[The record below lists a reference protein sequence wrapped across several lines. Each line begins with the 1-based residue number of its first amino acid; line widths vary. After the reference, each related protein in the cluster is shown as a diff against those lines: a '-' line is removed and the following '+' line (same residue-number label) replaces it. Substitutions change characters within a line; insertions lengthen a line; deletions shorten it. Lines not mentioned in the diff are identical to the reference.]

1 MTHSELEKA
10 IPSVIYE
17 NQTLNA
23 LYIPMASDYCLM
35 KILNKGTPCL
45 VSAIRFQA

>member
-17 NQTLNA
+17 NQTRNA
-23 LYIPMASDYCLM
+23 LYIPLASDYCFM
-35 KILNKGTPCL
+35 KN
-45 VSAIRFQA
+45 

>member
-23 LYIPMASDYCLM
+23 LYIPMASDYCFM
-35 KILNKGTPCL
+35 KI
-45 VSAIRFQA
+45 SAIRFQA